1 MIREHVITSLSHTV
15 VNRSPPVIT
24 YSRITRFRFGLV
36 MHFRLVTTGL
46 VTTACYDDLLRRDW
60 VRGTTGYAA
69 FTFGKRILWWGG
81 AGEDRRAGIG
91 GDYGEGDVMDQN
103 MVLYMA
109 KEAVGAV
116 LLVGGPILGV
126 SLLVGLLVS
135 IFQAMTQIQEQ
146 TLTFIPKVV
155 AVVVV
160 LLVLGPWMLSVLT
173 AYTSTLFK
181 ELATFGRL

>member
-1 MIREHVITSLSHTV
+1 
-15 VNRSPPVIT
+15 
-24 YSRITRFRFGLV
+24 
-36 MHFRLVTTGL
+36 
-46 VTTACYDDLLRRDW
+46 
-60 VRGTTGYAA
+60 
-69 FTFGKRILWWGG
+69 
-81 AGEDRRAGIG
+81 
-91 GDYGEGDVMDQN
+91 

-155 AVVVV
+155 AVVAV

-173 AYTSTLFK
+173 AYTSNLLK
-181 ELATFGRL
+181 QLASFGGL

>member
-1 MIREHVITSLSHTV
+1 
-15 VNRSPPVIT
+15 
-24 YSRITRFRFGLV
+24 
-36 MHFRLVTTGL
+36 
-46 VTTACYDDLLRRDW
+46 
-60 VRGTTGYAA
+60 
-69 FTFGKRILWWGG
+69 
-81 AGEDRRAGIG
+81 
-91 GDYGEGDVMDQN
+91 

-146 TLTFIPKVV
+146 TLSFIPKVIAVV
-155 AVVVV
+155 AV
-160 LLVLGPWMLSVLT
+160 LLLLGPWMLSVLT
-173 AYTSTLFK
+173 VYTSNLLK

>member
-1 MIREHVITSLSHTV
+1 
-15 VNRSPPVIT
+15 
-24 YSRITRFRFGLV
+24 
-36 MHFRLVTTGL
+36 
-46 VTTACYDDLLRRDW
+46 
-60 VRGTTGYAA
+60 
-69 FTFGKRILWWGG
+69 
-81 AGEDRRAGIG
+81 
-91 GDYGEGDVMDQN
+91 MDQN

-116 LLVGGPILGV
+116 LLVGGPILIV
-126 SLLVGLLVS
+126 SLTVGLMVS

-173 AYTSTLFK
+173 VYATNLLK
-181 ELATFGRL
+181 QLASFGRL

>member
-1 MIREHVITSLSHTV
+1 MNQS
-15 VNRSPPVIT
+15 
-24 YSRITRFRFGLV
+24 
-36 MHFRLVTTGL
+36 
-46 VTTACYDDLLRRDW
+46 
-60 VRGTTGYAA
+60 
-69 FTFGKRILWWGG
+69 
-81 AGEDRRAGIG
+81 
-91 GDYGEGDVMDQN
+91 

-135 IFQAMTQIQEQ
+135 VFQAMTQIQEQ

-155 AVVVV
+155 AVIAV

-173 AYTSTLFK
+173 AYTSNLLK
-181 ELATFGRL
+181 QLASFGGL